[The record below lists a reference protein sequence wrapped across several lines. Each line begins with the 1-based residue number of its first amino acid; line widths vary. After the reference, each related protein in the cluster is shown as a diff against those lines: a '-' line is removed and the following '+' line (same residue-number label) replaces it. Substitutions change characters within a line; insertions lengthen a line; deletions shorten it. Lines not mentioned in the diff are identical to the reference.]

1 MLPQLDSSYYISQ
14 FFWLSVCFGILIFAF
29 KKVFIPRMNAL
40 IDKRDSAIEKGREN
54 VAILT
59 EEISKLEQEISNLK
73 NLELKRSAEIIK
85 EASRKSEKI
94 LSEQLSTLKKEN
106 EELEKRLSEYKSQEK
121 VNQLEIDVSKI
132 VLEIIEKHFEAFETL
147 DIVEKKNLLRLI
159 VDNVVGNGDT
169 VEINLLSQS
178 PNNFFNTTLLPACEY
193 RK

>member
-106 EELEKRLSEYKSQEK
+106 EELTAGLRKRFKD
-121 VNQLEIDVSKI
+121 DVQSLNSTFKI
-132 VLEIIEKHFEAFETL
+132 Q
-147 DIVEKKNLLRLI
+147 I
-159 VDNVVGNGDT
+159 VDTAQILYDRVFSKQHG
-169 VEINLLSQS
+169 
-178 PNNFFNTTLLPACEY
+178 
-193 RK
+193 